1 MKNYDIIMNIMNVV
15 SMIYSTAPVLGTFS
29 VANT

>member
-1 MKNYDIIMNIMNVV
+1 MKNYDIIMNVV
-15 SMIYSTAPVLGTFS
+15 SMIYSTVSVLGTFS